1 MGKNAMTAADIAA
14 HTMVTLSNKGYVE
27 IGDLSGVITDME
39 VVIQSVI
46 HAPPAKIA
54 DAVIQELFD
63 NADVLEVYAE
73 DADIIPIV
81 VKFASRMKQGAS

>member
-14 HTMVTLSNKGYVE
+14 HTMVALSKKGYIE
-27 IGDLSGVITDME
+27 TYDLSGVITDME
-39 VVIQSVI
+39 VVIQSVF

-63 NADVLEVYAE
+63 NNDVVEVYAE

-81 VKFASRMKQGAS
+81 VKFASRKRESI